1 MCRVSAAYASVLS
14 VVYPVSLFIY
24 AALAAPR
31 PTKTYWRLVLAYS
44 SVVVC
49 VKFLF
54 QLSFLCVCYT
64 ASGEEYA
71 VQPTC
76 ELETCRFEQVRLHT
90 FTEFQQSH
98 DHARTTFFEC
108 MTHVCP
114 QTYDTQLGLT
124 YVIGIYKVTGFFL
137 KGSLWDVVLI
147 LAVLWHRHQMKM
159 KAHAHLPSLGIVV
172 VAAAAVVVVVWSD
185 IGGRVWCVAQ
195 GYWDLAVDLKQEF
208 KGLQKSRKQWMG
220 WLSLERQ
227 THAHH
232 RLPTLPPHLLGSSSM
247 LPIAGI
253 RGSRIL
259 SSRHSTLLL
268 PVDLKHTLPADAPQG
283 GVHIQ
288 EWYVSCAC
296 GDACVCVCGVCRV
309 LCA

>member
-1 MCRVSAAYASVLS
+1 
-14 VVYPVSLFIY
+14 
-24 AALAAPR
+24 
-31 PTKTYWRLVLAYS
+31 
-44 SVVVC
+44 
-49 VKFLF
+49 
-54 QLSFLCVCYT
+54 
-64 ASGEEYA
+64 
-71 VQPTC
+71 
-76 ELETCRFEQVRLHT
+76 
-90 FTEFQQSH
+90 
-98 DHARTTFFEC
+98 
-108 MTHVCP
+108 
-114 QTYDTQLGLT
+114 
-124 YVIGIYKVTGFFL
+124 VIGIYKVTGFFL

-159 KAHAHLPSLGIVV
+159 KARHLPSPIVIVVIFIVV
-172 VAAAAVVVVVWSD
+172 VIVVVVWSD
-185 IGGRVWCVAQ
+185 LAACLVTQ

-247 LPIAGI
+247 LPITGI

-268 PVDLKHTLPADAPQG
+268 PVDLKHTLPPDAPQG

-288 EWYVSCAC
+288 EWYVPRVVSSRACAVARVRVAC
-296 GDACVCVCGVCRV
+296 CVCVCVCGAAGLTLTVDE
-309 LCA
+309 CAGRRRCGRGPRGRSIRQRARGTA